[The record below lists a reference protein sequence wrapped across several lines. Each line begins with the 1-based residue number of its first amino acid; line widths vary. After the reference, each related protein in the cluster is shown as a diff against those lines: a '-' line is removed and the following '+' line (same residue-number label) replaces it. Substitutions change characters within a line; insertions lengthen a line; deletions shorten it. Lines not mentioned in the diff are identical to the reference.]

1 MNAPGRRTGGCR
13 GGYRGSPPGKRL
25 NPIRGTVLLGIVLGV
40 ILPMLPQLT
49 WAFTHRWLFPDLL
62 PSRWSMRSWRYIAN
76 PDIKVLPAVL
86 NSLRIA
92 AAVTVLSVIA
102 GVPAGRALGMYSFRW
117 KGPAEL
123 IILSPAVIPG
133 LAVTMGM
140 QVIFIRLGL
149 TDTVPGVVL
158 VHLIPTIPYMTVSMS
173 GVFANY
179 DPAFEE
185 QARSLGAG
193 ALRTF
198 MHVTLPAT
206 APGIIVGGMFAFLIS
221 WGQYILTVIIG
232 GGRVIT
238 LPLLLFSFAGSGDF
252 PLTAALSMIFVMP
265 SILILL
271 FTGRYLTGSAPDRK
285 GSAAGRTSVTAGGT
299 GSAPGSAEGGL

>member
-1 MNAPGRRTGGCR
+1 MNAPGQRTGGFSR
-13 GGYRGSPPGKRL
+13 GYRGGPPGKRL

-76 PDIKVLPAVL
+76 PDIKVLPAAL

-92 AAVTVLSVIA
+92 GAVTVLSVIA
-102 GVPAGRALGMYSFRW
+102 GVPAGRALGMYAFRG
-117 KGPAEL
+117 KGLAEL
-123 IILSPAVIPG
+123 IVLSPAVIPG
-133 LAVTMGM
+133 LTVTMGM

-149 TDTVPGVVL
+149 TDTIRGVVL

-252 PLTAALSMIFVMP
+252 PLTAALSLIFVMP

-271 FTGRYLTGSAPDRK
+271 FTGRYLS
-285 GSAAGRTSVTAGGT
+285 
-299 GSAPGSAEGGL
+299 GSAPGRRGSVPGGKGSVPGGTPGGL

>member
-1 MNAPGRRTGGCR
+1 MNAPGQRTGGFSREYR
-13 GGYRGSPPGKRL
+13 GGPPGKRL
-25 NPIRGTVLLGIVLGV
+25 NPIRGAVVLGIVLGV

-76 PDIKVLPAVL
+76 PDIKVLPAAL

-92 AAVTVLSVIA
+92 GAVTVLSVIA
-102 GVPAGRALGMYSFRW
+102 GVPAGRALGMYAFRG
-117 KGPAEL
+117 KGLAEL

-133 LAVTMGM
+133 LTVTMGM

-149 TDTVPGVVL
+149 TDTIRGVVL
-158 VHLIPTIPYMTVSMS
+158 VHLIPTIPYMTVSMR

-198 MHVTLPAT
+198 MYVTLPAT

-252 PLTAALSMIFVMP
+252 PLTAALSLIFVMP

-271 FTGRYLTGSAPDRK
+271 FTGRYLSGSAPGGKGSAPGRKGNAPGRK
-285 GSAAGRTSVTAGGT
+285 GSAPGGT
-299 GSAPGSAEGGL
+299 PGGL